1 MSSANTPNG
10 SLGRSR
16 LSPPQTMTMDPSVHP
31 KETKWIVMASYPRDC
46 FQKTMKN
53 IDVSQSVF
61 LPRTKFGNMCSYPSL
76 CVNTFHP
83 ISVMH
88 KKCRSGGGGN
98 VRVPDLMC
106 LETFPRQHDA
116 DVDANFTK
124 TSVLEH
130 ASFNIMSYLTTCP
143 TLVLSQPFQTSPV
156 AVQEFKACPVA
167 VRDEPLKH
175 AWATF
180 AVPASACNSTNSC
193 ISRNQL
199 LPSNNKSPSLLA
211 LTFFSTITASIA
223 AFCSV
228 STCLPNRVVLVIAA
242 ISATSAKYTRLSL

>member
-1 MSSANTPNG
+1 MTRAMSSANTPNG

-16 LSPPQTMTMDPSVHP
+16 FSPPQTMTMDPSVHP

-167 VRDEPLKH
+167 VQESRTCPVALQDLSSYCPGGHTLPKQIPPFFFLLSNYICLFQSK
-175 AWATF
+175 T
-180 AVPASACNSTNSC
+180 TN
-193 ISRNQL
+193 
-199 LPSNNKSPSLLA
+199 PS
-211 LTFFSTITASIA
+211 
-223 AFCSV
+223 
-228 STCLPNRVVLVIAA
+228 
-242 ISATSAKYTRLSL
+242 